1 MSDSESFGI
10 VILEAWGQRTPVI
23 VSADCHAYTE
33 LVEDGVDGLHASRE
47 TLADKIRFL
56 HANPEIAKAM
66 GERGRAK
73 ALQSY
78 SWGSIAEQLDALLLN
93 FATRS
98 PSHLRRSAA

>member
-1 MSDSESFGI
+1 
-10 VILEAWGQRTPVI
+10 
-23 VSADCHAYTE
+23 
-33 LVEDGVDGLHASRE
+33 VEDGVDGLHALRE

-56 HANPEIAKAM
+56 HANPEMAIAM